1 MGLSKFISNNTKGK
15 VVQQNY
21 QKSLERRKSMMNIN
35 DQDSDDDDDEE
46 NQQSQKE
53 EVASTNVWI
62 KHISLQS
69 DLISDPTGIK
79 VRPMSGLSGVDYL
92 LPGALTN
99 FMSYVFAPV
108 INALKKVGYTD
119 GKNLDAAPYDWRLP
133 PSELERRDEYFTKTI
148 EKVETLYHNNS
159 GTKVVLLCHSLG
171 CLCGEYLLRFA
182 NAKDESWTEKYIHT
196 YMVRL
201 NFYV

>member
-35 DQDSDDDDDEE
+35 DQDSVDDEE

-69 DLISDPTGIK
+69 DLISDPDGIK
-79 VRPMSGLSGVDYL
+79 VRPMSGLRGVDYL

-99 FMSYVFAPV
+99 FMSYVFGPV
-108 INALKKVGYTD
+108 INALTKVGYTD

-133 PSELERRDEYFTKTI
+133 PSELERRDEYFTKTM
-148 EKVETLYHNNS
+148 EKVMELYNNNG

-182 NAKDESWTEKYIHT
+182 NAKDKSWTEKYIHT

-201 NFYV
+201 YFLC

>member
-53 EVASTNVWI
+53 EVASTNIWI

-69 DLISDPTGIK
+69 DLISDPEGIK
-79 VRPMSGLSGVDYL
+79 VRPMSGLE
-92 LPGALTN
+92 
-99 FMSYVFAPV
+99 
-108 INALKKVGYTD
+108 
-119 GKNLDAAPYDWRLP
+119 
-133 PSELERRDEYFTKTI
+133 ELIIFYR
-148 EKVETLYHNNS
+148 
-159 GTKVVLLCHSLG
+159 VL
-171 CLCGEYLLRFA
+171 
-182 NAKDESWTEKYIHT
+182 
-196 YMVRL
+196 
-201 NFYV
+201 